1 MNLFQRLFGRKL
13 ASATSKHDI
22 EMYKAQLSIQ
32 AMKLLEEAQRQEML
46 KSNAQRRMDREIKSG
61 IMIDPG
67 GTCLC
72 RLCGKGVSALYD
84 HCDTCNATLNWNA

>member
-1 MNLFQRLFGRKL
+1 MNLFRKIFGRL
-13 ASATSKHDI
+13 SCSVDKHDL

-46 KSNAQRRMDREIKSG
+46 KSYAQRRQEREIKSG
-61 IMIDPG
+61 IVIDPG

-72 RLCGKGVSALYD
+72 RSCGKGVSALYN
-84 HCDTCNATLNWNA
+84 HCDNCNARLDWNA